1 VCGRGWSVG
10 LGAQVRGRTLRLA
23 PHALA
28 VASREAVGAAA
39 CADGEVSLLCS
50 APVLCYPVLC
60 CCACCCA
67 LRAVGGR
74 RASVPHHARA
84 CRRALADQFHL
95 HTTLLTWVGVGMVL
109 VITWTYM
116 SIALKLPKE

>member
-1 VCGRGWSVG
+1 VLAAVLCGRWVG
-10 LGAQVRGRTLRLA
+10 VVHL
-23 PHALA
+23 
-28 VASREAVGAAA
+28 
-39 CADGEVSLLCS
+39 
-50 APVLCYPVLC
+50 YPTT
-60 CCACCCA
+60 
-67 LRAVGGR
+67 RAR
-74 RASVPHHARA
+74 ARA